1 MRDGNAAYLHVFDE
15 NAFRVLAARAFE
27 GPEIES
33 RVTRLNPRKIHLRGA
48 FWAPRTIVHVRVLG
62 RIFELWHVRLPLIQ
76 AGALPNSQPP
86 TPGARA
92 AVSDEKIV
100 RL

>member
-48 FWAPRTIVHVRVLG
+48 FWAPRTIVHIGFGVYIRSVACASPADTGGSATGLSATDAW
-62 RIFELWHVRLPLIQ
+62 R
-76 AGALPNSQPP
+76 
-86 TPGARA
+86 
-92 AVSDEKIV
+92 
-100 RL
+100 